1 MIPDLAIQKELFK
14 KKKRVI
20 IFIDGSNL
28 FHSLWECYRTHILD
42 IQELA
47 VKLCCVNRE
56 LRQIRYYYSPFIKQI
71 NSHMYTIQQK
81 YIETIKNHN
90 NVYISEGKYVK
101 KPILLKRET
110 MEKIKANINAED
122 LWTYIEKGIDVK
134 IAVDMITLAFKNAY
148 DVAILVSGDS
158 DFVPV
163 INQLKEL
170 KKAVQVA
177 MFMNDNRKSYDLK
190 ENSKSIIRL
199 DYIIPPI
206 LKKQKAVN
214 K

>member
-1 MIPDLAIQKELFK
+1 MTLTKQIRQELFK
-14 KKKRVI
+14 RKKRVI
-20 IFIDGSNL
+20 IFIDGTNL

-47 VKLCCVNRE
+47 LRLCCVNRE
-56 LRQIRYYYSPFIKQI
+56 LKQIRYYYSPFIKQI

-81 YIETIKNHN
+81 YLEKIKVDN
-90 NVYISEGKYVK
+90 NVYIAEGKYVK

-110 MEKIKANINAED
+110 MEKIKKLITPED

-134 IAVDMITLAFKNAY
+134 IAVDMIALAFKDEY
-148 DVAILVSGDS
+148 DVAILISGDS

-163 INQLKEL
+163 ITQLKEM
-170 KKAVQVA
+170 KKTVQVA
-177 MFMNDNRKSYDLK
+177 MFMNDNRKSYELK
-190 ENSKSIIRL
+190 EHSKSMIRL
-199 DYIIPPI
+199 DYVIPPI

-214 K
+214 E